1 MPFGI
6 NKSTKEYQGRQTEH
20 VLDLPGVAVIAD
32 DHLVFG
38 SGNTMEETCKDHNNN
53 LRGLVE
59 RVRKIGRRFNSAK
72 M

>member
-6 NKSTKEYQGRQTEH
+6 NKSTKEYQGRKTEH

-53 LRGLVE
+53 LRGLLE